1 MSELRR
7 PSSLPPLWVVL
18 TIPVVTVFCR
28 ENGLPMATTNS
39 PGRRS
44 AERPSSSTG
53 SLIYTARGSRT
64 RERVWGWAHWLE
76 EELFGWL
83 SSGPGGGA
91 SRHLPSLVMG
101 KTTHLCNND
110 TYFECESGERS
121 LACIELVSC
130 RDISTLHASYWIA
143 SFLFLMKQ

>member
-53 SLIYTARGSRT
+53 SLICTARGDRT
-64 RERVWGWAHWLE
+64 RERVWGWAHCWAQ
-76 EELFGWL
+76 LFGWL

-91 SRHLPSLVMG
+91 SCHMPSLVMG
-101 KTTHLCNND
+101 KMTHLCND
-110 TYFECESGERS
+110 YTYFECESRERS
-121 LACIELVSC
+121 LACMELVSC
-130 RDISTLHASYWIA
+130 RDLSALHASYWIA
-143 SFLFLMKQ
+143 FFLFLIKQ